1 MAAPLTTDA
10 VLRALAREFRT
21 AIEAVGGGALTERD
35 GAAATGAGWAT
46 PIVAGGEASGTLTL
60 WIDQAGVRN
69 VARAMMGLDEEPEA
83 AVTADMLRELWN
95 QAASA
100 AMLVDGFA
108 GLTLAPGTPA
118 PAHAPAGAPL
128 AVLHEDAG
136 VLATLHA
143 AGTLNAAA
151 RRAEGASGAHDAGA
165 DAEHADNDGSG
176 GGLPENLARLLDIDL
191 PLVARFARTE
201 MSLRALTQLG
211 PGSLVDMG
219 RSPDAPVQ
227 LLVGGHVVAEGEV
240 VVVGGNYGVRI
251 MHLVSPADRLKA
263 MEL

>member
-1 MAAPLTTDA
+1 MSEPLTTDG
-10 VLRALAREFRT
+10 VLRVLAREFRN
-21 AIEAVGGGALTERD
+21 AIAAVGGTTLTEGR
-35 GAAATGAGWAT
+35 GPAAIGQGWAV
-46 PIVAGGEASGTLTL
+46 PIVAGGVAEGTLTL
-60 WIDQAGVRN
+60 WIDDAGVRG
-69 VARAMMGLDEEPEA
+69 VGRAMMGLDEEPEP
-83 AVTADMLRELWN
+83 AVASDMLRELWN

-100 AMLVDGFA
+100 TTLADGYS
-108 GLTLAPGTPA
+108 GLTLSAGTPTPA
-118 PAHAPAGAPL
+118 PVPSGEPL
-128 AVLHEDAG
+128 VVLQDG
-136 VLATLHA
+136 PTVLATLH
-143 AGTLNAAA
+143 GTGTVKAAA
-151 RRAEGASGAHDAGA
+151 RAEARGSAPSDARAAAGRDA
-165 DAEHADNDGSG
+165 AESE
-176 GGLPENLARLLDIDL
+176 LPENLARLLDIDL

-251 MHLVSPADRLKA
+251 IHLVSPADRLKA

>member
-1 MAAPLTTDA
+1 MATPLTTDTL
-10 VLRALAREFRT
+10 LRALAREFR
-21 AIEAVGGGALTERD
+21 AAVEAVGGAPIAEGE

-46 PIVAGGEASGTLTL
+46 PIAAGGAATGTVTL
-60 WIDQAGVRN
+60 WIDEAGVRG
-69 VARAMMGLDEEPEA
+69 VARAMMGLDEAPEPSVA
-83 AVTADMLRELWN
+83 ADMLRELWN

-100 AMLVDGFA
+100 TTLTDGFS
-108 GLTLAPGTPA
+108 GLTLTPGTPA
-118 PAHAPAGAPL
+118 PAPAPPGGPL
-128 AVLHEDAG
+128 AVLQEPSG

-143 AGTLNAAA
+143 TGTVSVSARPAQTAGATAA
-151 RRAEGASGAHDAGA
+151 RPGSA
-165 DAEHADNDGSG
+165 DESDHE
-176 GGLPENLARLLDIDL
+176 LPENLSRLLDIDL

-227 LLVGGHVVAEGEV
+227 LLIGGHVVAEGEV

-251 MHLVSPADRLKA
+251 IHLVSPADRLKA

>member
-1 MAAPLTTDA
+1 MATPLTTDT
-10 VLRALAREFRT
+10 VLRALAREFRA
-21 AIEAVGGGALTERD
+21 AIEAVGGAVLTDGGGAPASGD
-35 GAAATGAGWAT
+35 GWAT
-46 PIVAGGEASGTLTL
+46 PITAGGAASGTLTL
-60 WIDQAGVRN
+60 WIDQAGVQG

-83 AVTADMLRELWN
+83 SVAADMLRELWN

-100 AMLVDGFA
+100 TTLADGFA
-108 GLTLAPGTPA
+108 GLTLTPGTPVPA
-118 PAHAPAGAPL
+118 PAPAGGPL
-128 AVLHEDAG
+128 AVLKEG
-136 VLATLHA
+136 PTIMATLHA
-143 AGTLNAAA
+143 TGTVAAGGRSADTAASA
-151 RRAEGASGAHDAGA
+151 PAAGRAVASDE
-165 DAEHADNDGSG
+165 DDDVPDNLS
-176 GGLPENLARLLDIDL
+176 RLLDIDL

-227 LLVGGHVVAEGEV
+227 LLIGGHVVAEGEV